1 MGRNK
6 GSYWKTKIKN
16 NALPTINDKINCQT
30 AENGVVLDTTSN
42 LKLILE
48 TIWSG

>member
-1 MGRNK
+1 MEQKHNPNHWGLNTD
-6 GSYWKTKIKN
+6 W
-16 NALPTINDKINCQT
+16 PTINDKIHCQT

-42 LKLILE
+42 LKLLLE